1 MLRAA
6 KIAEIVQAVSL
17 GLWLGVIVMS
27 VVVAAQVFPLMRELD
42 PQLGAYPLFDGDHSP
57 LAGGRV
63 AAAVFVF
70 ADVFG
75 FVCLMLSGV
84 ATVIWIMGSRARR
97 PVAAAVRATLL
108 MALVAV
114 FGYHLIV
121 HGSALNGETRAY
133 WAAAEAGETEVAEK
147 HRAVIRDMH
156 PMSRNLMAGTMMIGL
171 ASLVTGLWCLAT
183 AEGTRH
189 WAPGTGQDTK
199 STGEGGPSANVGS
212 SAVRKPSGQSVVRP
226 QTKEEFNAKST
237 KSAKSAKG
245 EIRQEMTRKTD
256 PGEGAA

>member
-1 MLRAA
+1 MSKAV
-6 KIAEIVQAVSL
+6 KIAEIVQALSL
-17 GLWLGVIVMS
+17 GLWLGVMVMS

-42 PQLGAYPLFDGDHSP
+42 PQLGAYPLFEGDHSP

-63 AAAVFVF
+63 AASAFVF

-84 ATVIWIMGSRARR
+84 ATVVWMVGTRAQR

-121 HGSALNGETRAY
+121 HGSALNGETRVY
-133 WAAAEAGETEVAEK
+133 WAAAEAGETEIAE
-147 HRAVIRDMH
+147 RQRDVIREMH
-156 PMSRNLMAGTMMIGL
+156 PMSRNLMAGTMVIGL

-183 AEGTRH
+183 AEATIGNGV
-189 WAPGTGQDTK
+189 A
-199 STGEGGPSANVGS
+199 
-212 SAVRKPSGQSVVRP
+212 SGNG
-226 QTKEEFNAKST
+226 KKG
-237 KSAKSAKG
+237 KG
-245 EIRQEMTRKTD
+245 ES
-256 PGEGAA
+256 A